1 MSQGRAAELPV
12 TTDTNVPL
20 MPAAVFPLFDH
31 KRPQHYSLF
40 FFHSLISIIMII
52 MIKVPFAIA
61 SLLFIFVSLS
71 YHNYHD
77 VSALYLTKVANSGPN
92 LTQIHK

>member
-31 KRPQHYSLF
+31 TRMQPYS
-40 FFHSLISIIMII
+40 FHSLISIIMII

-61 SLLFIFVSLS
+61 SFIFVSLS